1 MSAIRLAPLLCYP
14 CGAPLTSWCL
24 LATDQPMHKTGA
36 IILGGGGDN
45 LARRKDAARVGGPA
59 AGIPGMSV
67 GTFYEGV
74 LTAGRTS
81 DAADAAVQADILR
94 AGYGK

>member
-1 MSAIRLAPLLCYP
+1 MSLCWP
-14 CGAPLTSWCL
+14 WGAPLTSASWCL

-36 IILGGGGDN
+36 IILGVGGDN
-45 LARRKDAARVGGPA
+45 LARRKDQGAARVGGPA